1 MLADFATGFSLS
13 LAIEPAV
20 VGTVNGRFA
29 TKSPTEFVAKLA
41 SVYGFVWYTHA
52 GTLFVSRASDVVTKG
67 ISAPGGNV
75 ASMRKAL
82 ADLGVLEPRFGWG
95 ELADHG
101 MAIVSGPPSYI
112 QLVETTIRNLPAR
125 AQQIKVFRLR
135 HASAQDRTVPYRG
148 QELNIPGLAS
158 ILRGM
163 VGGAAVSLISTASD
177 KPADAKYKQYN
188 WKVVEELKMPGAGNL
203 FVKTHPKSKNL
214 WADLPMNPEREN
226 AESVYVYSLADLSK
240 APVINPHP
248 TSGTNVDATTQ
259 GSEQVP
265 TGFTAASHQASI
277 WYEWTP
283 DFSGWYEIN
292 TTGSSVD
299 TVLSVWT
306 GSGIGSLTLVH
317 VNDDANGG
325 PTSRIWLNASGSTY
339 YICIAG
345 KSGQPRGNTLLAV
358 FGIPDPLVTSVS
370 AISFSPAPVNVT
382 SAAATL
388 TCDVTMQAN
397 ATPDLGYFRLYDPFG
412 SSFTEAS
419 FSVANRTSGNNSSGV
434 YRVTLS
440 IPAHAQPG
448 SYRWA
453 LRVQNTSGSKV
464 GSFGWEELSRASLA
478 IPTVQNTGAVDTYL
492 HWQKLYQLSGTG
504 SGQTEDFDGDGITN
518 LEEFTFGSNPKV
530 GGRALVATSGGT
542 ITSAGSM
549 PGSMS
554 MV

>member
-1 MLADFATGFSLS
+1 M
-13 LAIEPAV
+13 
-20 VGTVNGRFA
+20 
-29 TKSPTEFVAKLA
+29 
-41 SVYGFVWYTHA
+41 H
-52 GTLFVSRASDVVTKG
+52 SR
-67 ISAPGGNV
+67 
-75 ASMRKAL
+75 L
-82 ADLGVLEPRFGWG
+82 
-95 ELADHG
+95 
-101 MAIVSGPPSYI
+101 
-112 QLVETTIRNLPAR
+112 R
-125 AQQIKVFRLR
+125 AQSAGLSSIALR
-135 HASAQDRTVPYRG
+135 
-148 QELNIPGLAS
+148 I
-158 ILRGM
+158 
-163 VGGAAVSLISTASD
+163 AVAFISTGS
-177 KPADAKYKQYN
+177 
-188 WKVVEELKMPGAGNL
+188 
-203 FVKTHPKSKNL
+203 L
-214 WADLPMNPEREN
+214 WAAPPANDAFAGRE
-226 AESVYVYSLADLSK
+226 E
-240 APVINPHP
+240 VIASFGVT

-292 TTGSSVD
+292 TASSSVD

-306 GSGIGSLTLVH
+306 GPGIGSLTLVH
-317 VNDDANGG
+317 ANDDGNGG
-325 PTSRIWLNASGSTY
+325 PTSRVWLNATGFTTY

-345 KSGQPRGNTLLAV
+345 KSGKPRGNTELAV
-358 FGIPDPLVTSVS
+358 FFIPDPLVTSVS

-412 SSFTEAS
+412 SSFTEVS

-464 GSFGWEELSRASLA
+464 GSFGWEELSRAALA

-492 HWQKLYQLSGTG
+492 HWQKLHQLSGTG

-542 ITSAGSM
+542 IISLGLPDLQVIGS
-549 PGSMS
+549 GDQRRIKATFVRRVSDASGMS
-554 MV
+554 CVVHFGNVPLTLSPAASIPTVIATDGTYEVVTVEDQIAIPASERRFGAVKVTYPFP